1 TPCRISAAP
10 TPQRANRT
18 PPSASQEDLPPEVYA
33 LSWPSSFLDAP
44 RGERLELSENGAVAT
59 RSSGINKG
67 IALLGP
73 LSLERGM
80 AYFEVEV
87 QDMAKC
93 SQSMAIGLTS
103 QRPGGG
109 RPLLRLDCARE
120 DAHAVL
126 LGYDLPKIFA
136 DGKEVGKINAKHWR
150 PLKDLTVGTR
160 VGLLMDRNAMEL
172 AVYVNGMRKVTAAL
186 PGTSQRWAECWGMV
200 DVHGNVRALRLRPGK
215 RSVASPVR
223 QVPPPPKWAQAPMTP
238 VRLASTQEMNTPNL
252 EGAAKDQEL
261 PKKFSVLEAGRPPFS
276 LEPHQPQKPPKS
288 AESCRDLEVTASAKK
303 RLKLSAHACGCRGAT
318 GSALTRFN

>member
-1 TPCRISAAP
+1 MVAP
-10 TPQRANRT
+10 
-18 PPSASQEDLPPEVYA
+18 L
-33 LSWPSSFLDAP
+33 
-44 RGERLELSENGAVAT
+44 
-59 RSSGINKG
+59 RSSIFESRG
-67 IALLGP
+67 GP

-80 AYFEVEV
+80 AYFEVEASGLRARSAV

-215 RSVASPVR
+215 PRWRV
-223 QVPPPPKWAQAPMTP
+223 
-238 VRLASTQEMNTPNL
+238 
-252 EGAAKDQEL
+252 
-261 PKKFSVLEAGRPPFS
+261 
-276 LEPHQPQKPPKS
+276 
-288 AESCRDLEVTASAKK
+288 
-303 RLKLSAHACGCRGAT
+303 
-318 GSALTRFN
+318 